1 MRDDRRGAAR
11 FAAAIR
17 SCAHPCRHA
26 HRVPGPCSSSSAT
39 VVGRHVR
46 AAEDMN
52 MLQTAAFFGEKIVC
66 LPGAKDAGA
75 GASRVR
81 RCLRALAPRALTRHW
96 VGTAWWYC
104 VVVQMCTNWR
114 TSTTSSGTSSAP
126 CRSPCACI
134 VHKLTACG
142 ARSSACVTAASSSA
156 VCAATAAVVS
166 CLDVPD
172 DKCGKWA
179 CDGSRSSS
187 HASLL
192 LPLSP
197 PLPLLLSATLSW
209 PLTLCCRFVHLA
221 DVAKGRMR
229 HIRHQVPAALR
240 AMPGRVQRV
249 RSVPGAAWRRR
260 PAANTAG

>member
-1 MRDDRRGAAR
+1 
-11 FAAAIR
+11 
-17 SCAHPCRHA
+17 
-26 HRVPGPCSSSSAT
+26 
-39 VVGRHVR
+39 
-46 AAEDMN
+46 